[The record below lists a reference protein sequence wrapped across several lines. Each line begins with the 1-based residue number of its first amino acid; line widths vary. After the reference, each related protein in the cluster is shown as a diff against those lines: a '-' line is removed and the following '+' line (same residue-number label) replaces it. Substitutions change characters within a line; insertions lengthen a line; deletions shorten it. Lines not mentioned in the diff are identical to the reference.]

1 LRPLAALVA
10 LVAAMGALLLLA
22 YNASPANVAPV
33 CSTTSGTTT
42 CTYGSTGAEDTF
54 VVPEGVS
61 SVDVVATGVPAPWGK
76 LLSQV
81 VALRPPVSVLW

>member
-10 LVAAMGALLLLA
+10 LVAAMGALLIA
-22 YNASPANVAPV
+22 YNASPANAAPV